1 MRRSTLVRNPN
12 CNAIVRSMLVSRSL
26 KTIRIC
32 LLAIFVAAFAPS
44 AWPQKKPAPPA
55 SAEQKTARYFES
67 VRNQPLLLHAF
78 LQQMPKGGDLH
89 NHLSGAIYA
98 ESFITWA
105 AQDGLCVDRNALA
118 LAQPP
123 CDATAGKPSATV
135 ALQDSTLYGHLLDAL
150 SMRQFVAGA
159 ESGHDH
165 FFATFGKFGA
175 ATNGRTADMLAE
187 ARSRAAAGHLQYME
201 LMFNPD
207 GGAAS
212 DLGGTLHWNDQEPVD
227 VNLRNLRDQL
237 MSGGLP
243 KIVAD
248 ASKFLD
254 DTEKKEQELLRCG
267 QSQPGDGCNVRARY
281 LYQVGRGL
289 KKEKVFA
296 QILAGFEMASKD
308 PRVVGLNLVMP
319 EDAYLPVHDFN
330 LHMRMLDY
338 LHNLYPKVHITLH
351 AGELTQNLVPPEEL
365 FHIRAS
371 IERGH
376 AQRIGH
382 GVDVMQEPEPIDL
395 LKKMSAQGILVE
407 ICLTS
412 NDVILNVTGDH
423 HPLLIYLKYGV
434 PVALATDDPGVS
446 RGDITQEYERAAA
459 TYHLSYRELKRFARN
474 SLTFSFLP
482 GQSIWKDSSKALL
495 TSTCSSDKPAS
506 SKTSASCSHFLD
518 ASEKARQQ
526 WELEK
531 EFSKFENGFQTPM
544 R

>member
-1 MRRSTLVRNPN
+1 
-12 CNAIVRSMLVSRSL
+12 MLVSRSL

-32 LLAIFVAAFAPS
+32 LLAIFVAACAPS
-44 AWPQKKPAPPA
+44 AWPQKKPAPAA

-89 NHLSGAIYA
+89 NHLSGAVYA
-98 ESFITWA
+98 ESFVKWA

-118 LAQPP
+118 VAQPP
-123 CDATAGKPSATV
+123 CDAAAGKPPASV

-175 ATNGRTADMLAE
+175 ATNGHTADMLAE
-187 ARSRAAAGHLQYME
+187 ARSRAAAGHLQYLE
-201 LMFNPD
+201 TMFNPD
-207 GGAAS
+207 GGAAAR
-212 DLGGTLHWNDQEPVD
+212 LGASLGWNDD
-227 VNLRNLRDQL
+227 LSKLRDQL
-237 MSGGLP
+237 LSGGLP
-243 KIVAD
+243 KIIAD

-254 DTEKKEQELLRCG
+254 DTEKKEEEELHCG
-267 QSQPGDGCNVRARY
+267 QPKPDHGCNVEARY
-281 LYQVGRGL
+281 LYQVARGL
-289 KKEKVFA
+289 PKEMVFA

-319 EDAYLPVHDFN
+319 EDAYLPIHDFN
-330 LHMRMLDY
+330 LHMHMLDF
-338 LHNLYPKVHITLH
+338 LHKLYPKVHITLH

-365 FHIRAS
+365 FHVRAS
-371 IERGH
+371 IEQGH

-382 GVDVMQEPEPIDL
+382 GVDVMQEPKPIDL
-395 LKKMSAQGILVE
+395 LKEMAAQGILVE

-423 HPLLIYLKYGV
+423 HPLPIYLKYGV

-459 TYHLSYRELKRFARN
+459 TYHLSYRELKNLRATAWSTASCPARACLEKRRT
-474 SLTFSFLP
+474 SPQRLTC
-482 GQSIWKDSSKALL
+482 AA
-495 TSTCSSDKPAS
+495 DKPSAKAS
-506 SKTSASCSHFLD
+506 AGCAAFLCYQRKSATAMGTGESFRRL
-518 ASEKARQQ
+518 
-526 WELEK
+526 
-531 EFSKFENGFQTPM
+531 
-544 R
+544 

>member
-1 MRRSTLVRNPN
+1 
-12 CNAIVRSMLVSRSL
+12 
-26 KTIRIC
+26 

-44 AWPQKKPAPPA
+44 AWPQKIPAPAA
-55 SAEQKTARYFES
+55 SSEQKTARYFES
-67 VRNQPLLLHAF
+67 VRSQPLLLHAF

-89 NHLSGAIYA
+89 NHLSGAVYA
-98 ESFITWA
+98 ESFIQYA

-123 CDATAGKPSATV
+123 CDAAAGKPLASV

-175 ATNGRTADMLAE
+175 ATYGRTADMLAE

-201 LMFNPD
+201 TMFNPD
-207 GGAAS
+207 GGAAGKLGTS
-212 DLGGTLHWNDQEPVD
+212 LGWDDDLSK
-227 VNLRNLRDQL
+227 LRDKL
-237 MSGGLP
+237 LSGGLP
-243 KIVAD
+243 QIVAD

-254 DTEKKEQELLRCG
+254 DTEKKEQEELRCG
-267 QSQPGDGCNVRARY
+267 QSQANPGCNVQARY
-281 LYQVGRGL
+281 LYQVARGL
-289 KKEKVFA
+289 PKEIVFA

-330 LHMRMLDY
+330 LHMRMLDF

-351 AGELTQNLVPPEEL
+351 AGELTQNLVPPEAL

-376 AQRIGH
+376 AERIGH
-382 GVDVMQEPEPIDL
+382 GVDVMQESDPEAL
-395 LKKMSAQGILVE
+395 LRLMKHDHVLVE

-423 HPLLIYLKYGV
+423 HPLPIYLKYGV

-446 RGDITQEYERAAA
+446 RGDITQEYERAAE
-459 TYHLSYRELKRFARN
+459 TYKLNYLQLKQFARA
-474 SLTFSFLP
+474 SLEYSFLP
-482 GQSIWKDSSKALL
+482 GASIWSSKNNRKVQQCVQDNPRA
-495 TSTCSSDKPAS
+495 PGVRYFG
-506 SKTSASCSHFLD
+506 SAPKEVSPGCEAFLGS
-518 ASEKARQQ
+518 SEKARLQ

-531 EFSKFENGFQTPM
+531 AFSQFESTF
-544 R
+544 

>member
-1 MRRSTLVRNPN
+1 
-12 CNAIVRSMLVSRSL
+12 MLVSRSF

-32 LLAIFVAAFAPS
+32 LLAIFVVALAPS
-44 AWPQKKPAPPA
+44 AWPQKKPAPAA
-55 SAEQKTARYFES
+55 SAEQRTARYFES
-67 VRNQPLLLHAF
+67 LRGQPLLLHAF
-78 LQQMPKGGDLH
+78 LQEMPKGGDLH
-89 NHLSGAIYA
+89 NHLSGAVYA
-98 ESFITWA
+98 ESFIQWA

-123 CDATAGKPSATV
+123 CDATAGKPAASV

-207 GGAAS
+207 GGAAARLGAS
-212 DLGGTLHWNDQEPVD
+212 LGWNDDLGK
-227 VNLRNLRDQL
+227 LREQL
-237 MSGGLP
+237 LSGGLG

-248 ASKFLD
+248 SSKFLD
-254 DTEKKEQELLRCG
+254 DTEKKEQEELRCG
-267 QSQPGDGCNVRARY
+267 QPQPDHGCNVEARY

-289 KKEKVFA
+289 PKEMVFA

-319 EDAYLPVHDFN
+319 EDAYLSVHDFN
-330 LHMRMLDY
+330 LHMRMLDF
-338 LHNLYPKVHITLH
+338 LHGIYPKVHITLH
-351 AGELTQNLVPPEEL
+351 AGELTQNLVSPEAL

-371 IERGH
+371 IEQGH
-376 AQRIGH
+376 AERIGH
-382 GVDVMQEPEPIDL
+382 GVDVMQEPKASDL
-395 LKKMSAQGILVE
+395 LKEMAAQGVLVE

-423 HPLLIYLKYGV
+423 HPLPLYLKYDV

-459 TYHLSYRELKRFARN
+459 TYHLKYQDLKKFARA
-474 SLTFSFLP
+474 SLEYSFLP
-482 GQSIWKDSSKALL
+482 GESLWKSRKSYEMKSECAGVESMSNSRPACEQLLKNNPKAKAELKLEL
-495 TSTCSSDKPAS
+495 T
-506 SKTSASCSHFLD
+506 LD
-518 ASEKARQQ
+518 E
-526 WELEK
+526 
-531 EFSKFENGFQTPM
+531 FENHFTPPANTPHSGTPGSH
-544 R
+544 